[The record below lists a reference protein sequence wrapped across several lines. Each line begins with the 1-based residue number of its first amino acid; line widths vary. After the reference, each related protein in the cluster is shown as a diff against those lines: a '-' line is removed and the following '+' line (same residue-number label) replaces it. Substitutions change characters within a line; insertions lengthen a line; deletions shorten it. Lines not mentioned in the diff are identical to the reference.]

1 MVYYRGLSRLGEA
14 GPAEDQTPEPLPS
27 APPEPTTTKP
37 VATSG
42 TGAFLI
48 QRGLSS
54 LLLAWYTIQHALLLV
69 LLVRVFGKDLLTSCP
84 SS

>member
-1 MVYYRGLSRLGEA
+1 MVHYRGLSRLGEA
-14 GPAEDQTPEPLPS
+14 DPAEDQTPEPLPS
-27 APPEPTTTKP
+27 APPEPSKP
-37 VATSG
+37 VATGG

-54 LLLAWYTIQHALLLV
+54 LLLAWYTVQHALLLV